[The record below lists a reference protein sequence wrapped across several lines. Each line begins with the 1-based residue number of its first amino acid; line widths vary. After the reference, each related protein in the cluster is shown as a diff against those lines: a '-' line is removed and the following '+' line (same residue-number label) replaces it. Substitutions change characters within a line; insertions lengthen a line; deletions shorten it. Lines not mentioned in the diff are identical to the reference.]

1 MQQVLWGIGGM
12 ALVLLIAWLLSVD
25 RRRIRF
31 RTVSLALLVQVT
43 FAVVVLY
50 IPAGRTALTTL
61 TNAVQAIIDSSA
73 AGIDFLF
80 GAILPE
86 EGSVFAFQV
95 LPVIV
100 FFASLTAV
108 LYYVGLLQLVT
119 RWLGGALAKLLGT
132 ERAESMN
139 AAANIFVGQ
148 TEAPLV
154 IRPYIKAMAP
164 SEVFAVMAGGLTT
177 VAGSVL
183 IGYSLLGANL
193 EYLIAASFMAAPA
206 GLLMAKILVPT
217 GAMAD
222 IGPNAVPGEAPDVPP
237 SQDRGAAGEQRAVDQ
252 RAGEHPAPSDRDR
265 ARGGEEDQQ
274 GVGAKLAAAF
284 RRGSRRGATL
294 AGRDELVRRARS
306 EAVPV
311 GGERGPRAEGEDTAE
326 EDEPTQGQGREPDQD
341 EPDEQPP
348 VNVIDAAARGASDG
362 MSLALNVGAMLLAFI
377 SLIALANI
385 ILGGLGGL
393 FGYGD
398 LTVEEILGYVFAP
411 VMAAV
416 GVPLPEAVDAGSYLG
431 QKVILNEF
439 VAFSDFAPDAQN
451 YSEKAQAVITFALT
465 GFANLG
471 SLAILLGGLGGIAPT
486 QRSVIARLGLRAVLA
501 ATLGNLL
508 SAAIAGILI
517 G

>member
-1 MQQVLWGIGGM
+1 MLQVLWGIGGM
-12 ALVLLIAWLLSVD
+12 AFILLIAWLLSVD

-31 RTVSLALLVQVT
+31 RTVSLALLVQVV
-43 FAVVVLY
+43 FAVVVLFV
-50 IPAGRTALTTL
+50 PAGQRVLTGL
-61 TNAVQAIIDSSA
+61 TSAVQAVIDSSA

-108 LYYVGLLQLVT
+108 LYHVGVLQLVT
-119 RWLGGALAKLLGT
+119 KWLGGALAKLLGT
-132 ERAESMN
+132 EQAESMN

-154 IRPYIKAMAP
+154 IRPYIKEMSP

-206 GLLMAKILVPT
+206 GLLMAKILVPA
-217 GAMAD
+217 GALAD
-222 IGPNAVPGEAPDVPP
+222 IGPNATDPDPAPEPERPERPAPD
-237 SQDRGAAGEQRAVDQ
+237 R
-252 RAGEHPAPSDRDR
+252 PAPERRS
-265 ARGGEEDQQ
+265 
-274 GVGAKLAAAF
+274 LAQWLADTF

-294 AGRDELVRRARS
+294 EGRDELVRRARS
-306 EAVPV
+306 TEDDDATTPD
-311 GGERGPRAEGEDTAE
+311 GERATAA
-326 EDEPTQGQGREPDQD
+326 D
-341 EPDEQPP
+341 EPDDPDDDPP
-348 VNVIDAAARGASDG
+348 VNVIDAASRGASDG
-362 MSLALNVGAMLLAFI
+362 LSLALNVGAMLLAFI
-377 SLIALANI
+377 SLITLGNV
-385 ILGGLGGL
+385 ILGAVGDL

-398 LTVEEILGYVFAP
+398 LTIEQILGYVFAP

-416 GVPLPEAVDAGSYLG
+416 GVPLPEAVDAGSFLG
-431 QKVILNEF
+431 QKIVLNEF
-439 VAFSDFAPDAQN
+439 VAFADFAPQAEEFSD
-451 YSEKAQAVITFALT
+451 KAQAVITFTLT

-501 ATLGNLL
+501 GTLGNLM